1 MAVAIDFTLSYPM
14 MSVLVVR
21 WTDAGNGALLG
32 NFGRMSS
39 RPHLFQ
45 RIATS
50 QYLGY
55 MRVRQFGMNAL
66 FAPVNLTTR
75 ILIVDDDEGIRSL
88 VSSFLERHGYQVDT
102 AGHPEAMRELLAKN
116 AYALIVLD
124 VMMPG
129 EDGLTALRKLQAAGG
144 PPVIMLSAVGTDID
158 RIVGLEIGAEDYLA
172 KPCNPRELLARIR
185 TVLRRASSPLPATSA
200 NDARVDENRPE
211 HSSELLHFAGWRI
224 DLVAR
229 VLYDP
234 SDVVVALSD
243 GEFRL
248 LRAFTQHPRRVLTR
262 DQLLDYA
269 LRSDS
274 DSYDRAIDVQI
285 SRLRRKLTVGSERA
299 DLIRTVRNE
308 GYMFVPA
315 VTRRA

>member
-1 MAVAIDFTLSYPM
+1 MGSRKKKACSVPAPPCRRISPCCAVLQ
-14 MSVLVVR
+14 R
-21 WTDAGNGALLG
+21 RAG
-32 NFGRMSS
+32 R
-39 RPHLFQ
+39 RQ
-45 RIATS
+45 RTAYDSATR
-50 QYLGY
+50 LT
-55 MRVRQFGMNAL
+55 VT
-66 FAPVNLTTR
+66 VNLSTR
-75 ILIVDDDEGIRSL
+75 ILIVDDDAGIRSL
-88 VSSFLERHGYQVDT
+88 VSSFLEKHGFQVD
-102 AGHPEAMRELLAKN
+102 AASHPAEMRERLAE
-116 AYALIVLD
+116 ASYALIVLD

-129 EDGLTALRKLQAAGG
+129 EDGLSALRELQRIGG
-144 PPVIMLSAVGTDID
+144 PPVIMLSAVGTDVD

-185 TVLRRASSPLPATSA
+185 TVLRRTAAPVAVPAPVVR
-200 NDARVDENRPE
+200 DAGPGPDGEADAV
-211 HSSELLHFAGWRI
+211 LYFAGWRI
-224 DLVAR
+224 DLAAR
-229 VLYDP
+229 LLHDP
-234 SDVVVALSD
+234 DDQPVTLSD

-248 LRAFTQHPRRVLTR
+248 LRALVLHPRRVLTR

-315 VTRRA
+315 VTRNA